1 MSKDLLVGDMRISEG
16 IVGEGGHFSGREQHM
31 QRPETVYG
39 QKVTVAGTEG
49 QANNGGAGHV
59 RHLVVDH
66 GPDTGFYVEV
76 ESDLECFE
84 QSVYIND
91 VHVNKK

>member
-1 MSKDLLVGDMRISEG
+1 
-16 IVGEGGHFSGREQHM
+16 M

-59 RHLVVDH
+59 RHLVVGH

-91 VHVNKK
+91 VHVNKKQMQAQVPQQRAGWVGQI